1 MPPELLEEL
10 VEEVLLR
17 LPPGDPASLVRA
29 ALVCRLWRRLVSGAA
44 FRRRFRE
51 FHRTPPLLGFLCDP
65 GDEDDYEEGV
75 YVPASSFRPRA
86 PLYRPFSCWRAWD
99 ARHGRVLLHK
109 GHSHYSHRPY
119 VWTPITGPRMAALP
133 KMPPDRPD
141 SWTTAV
147 LCAAAA
153 ATGTG
158 ACDHLDCHDGP
169 FIVVLVGTDTKG
181 MFSYV
186 FSSET
191 YKWSEVTTAEHPGDC
206 ISWNR
211 STLVENALH
220 FMFEKNDR
228 ILKYDLRTRGMSL
241 MELPRYVGTNL
252 ISEAF
257 VELMTTKE
265 GRLGFARL
273 EESKLCLWSR
283 DHGDVG
289 YINNYSMNYDYAKLL
304 TNILFPGFFI

>member
-1 MPPELLEEL
+1 
-10 VEEVLLR
+10 
-17 LPPGDPASLVRA
+17 
-29 ALVCRLWRRLVSGAA
+29 
-44 FRRRFRE
+44 
-51 FHRTPPLLGFLCDP
+51 
-65 GDEDDYEEGV
+65 
-75 YVPASSFRPRA
+75 
-86 PLYRPFSCWRAWD
+86 
-99 ARHGRVLLHK
+99 
-109 GHSHYSHRPY
+109 
-119 VWTPITGPRMAALP
+119 
-133 KMPPDRPD
+133 MPPDRPD

-147 LCAAAA
+147 LCAAA

-257 VELMTTKE
+257 IELMTTKE

-289 YINNYSMNYDYAKLL
+289 WVSSIAIELDKMLPFDASLADTTFLV
-304 TNILFPGFFI
+304 GFAEGVGVIFVRVGDGVFTIDLQSCKVIKVYEGPIISCVVPYMSFCTPALRAASTDA